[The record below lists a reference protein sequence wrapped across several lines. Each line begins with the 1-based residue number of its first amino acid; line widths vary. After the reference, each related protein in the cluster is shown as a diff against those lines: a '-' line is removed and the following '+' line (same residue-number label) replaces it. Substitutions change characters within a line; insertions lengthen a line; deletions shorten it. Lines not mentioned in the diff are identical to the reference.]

1 LYLAIGVELSAPHER
16 GLAGLQPWRKS
27 MATKSTVNHKTATPG
42 TDNGTRLANGM
53 PVGSGRSLIPGSE
66 TLLTTLAEGQREWL
80 EFVAVRLEKDGQ
92 RIRDTLACKRWQEV
106 MAVNTR
112 WAGEMM
118 HDYQTEATKILT
130 NYTKHGADA
139 VQNPTR

>member
-1 LYLAIGVELSAPHER
+1 
-16 GLAGLQPWRKS
+16 
-27 MATKSTVNHKTATPG
+27 MATKSMARHKTATPG
-42 TDNGTRLANGM
+42 TDNGTGFANGG
-53 PVGSGRSLIPGSE
+53 PDGFGRSLIPGSE

-80 EFVAVRLEKDGQ
+80 EFVAGRLEKDGQ
-92 RIRDTLACKRWQEV
+92 RIRDTLACTRWQEV

-130 NYTKHGADA
+130 SYTKQGADA
-139 VQNPTR
+139 VQNATR

>member
-1 LYLAIGVELSAPHER
+1 
-16 GLAGLQPWRKS
+16 

-66 TLLTTLAEGQREWL
+66 TLLTTLAESRGWL

-112 WAGEMM
+112 WAG
-118 HDYQTEATKILT
+118 D
-130 NYTKHGADA
+130 DA
-139 VQNPTR
+139 RLPN